1 MSAPHSSRFQTLSD
15 GLLPASE
22 VKVWSVIVTILGD
35 LVPLDGQGLDGPIL
49 TALIEKMGIQPQAMR
64 VALHRLKKDGWIE
77 SDRNGRIGIYRL
89 SAMARERTL
98 AVTGRVYGQNT
109 PRAEELFLV
118 TLGPDMSAPEPAFEI
133 APRSFLSLVAVEG
146 AISSPLSQA
155 LPDWLTVMID
165 AAAMP
170 NDFGALLTCASAMAK
185 GAMPTDVIERAALR
199 LMLLHRWRRLV
210 LRSDPV
216 VEALLP
222 DAATVH
228 VCRGAVMGVLA
239 QLPRPDIAALADAVG
254 LSG

>member
-1 MSAPHSSRFQTLSD
+1 MLSD

-98 AVTGRVYGQNT
+98 AVTGRVYGGKVAKPQDIY
-109 PRAEELFLV
+109 LV
-118 TLGPDMSAPEPAFEI
+118 TTAPDMVAPDGAFEI
-133 APRSFLSLVAVEG
+133 APRSYLSLVDVAG
-146 AISSPLSQA
+146 ALSA
-155 LPDWLTVMID
+155 KVTGSLPDWLRATVE
-165 AAAMP
+165 AASMP
-170 NDFGALLTCASAMAK
+170 DDFAAVQVSAITIAQGALPSD
-185 GAMPTDVIERAALR
+185 PIESAALR

-222 DAATVH
+222 DAAIH
-228 VCRGAVMGVLA
+228 ACRAAMVQAFAV
-239 QLPRPDIAALADAVG
+239 LPRPDIAKLAEAVG